1 MNGADEELDERGMPE
16 SLTGKILALGLG
28 AYFMTEDAVRR
39 YVKDAKIP
47 RDIARSITQNA
58 TKGKDELYGFVARE
72 LSTFL
77 RQMDVQEEM
86 HRFVAKHKIR
96 ISAEIEFV
104 PRGEEAEE
112 PAREGA
118 APASGDESTREGSP
132 LEWDLR
138 VRLPR
143 TGAPAPGAPGA
154 AAPAGPSP
162 APAPTPATSPPATP
176 REPGPAAARPPEPRP
191 EPGDLR
197 PPPPG
202 SPPPPR
208 R

>member
-1 MNGADEELDERGMPE
+1 MNGAEDELDERGLPE

-96 ISAEIEFV
+96 ISAEVEFV
-104 PRGEEAEE
+104 PRE
-112 PAREGA
+112 PAPAAEGGA
-118 APASGDESTREGSP
+118 AAGTAQQADESTREGSP

-138 VRLPR
+138 VKLPR
-143 TGAPAPGAPGA
+143 APQ
-154 AAPAGPSP
+154 P
-162 APAPTPATSPPATP
+162 APAPPAPPTPPAEE
-176 REPGPAAARPPEPRP
+176 RGEGEPRP
-191 EPGDLR
+191 GPSGPAST
-197 PPPPG
+197 PPPT
-202 SPPPPR
+202 PR